1 VKCVWYNKIVFKD
14 NDQIY
19 LVFVLEMH
27 QSDQAGDRRARI
39 SISSTNFSTADTENG
54 VLARGN
60 PTEVAGILLCFAWI
74 PLTMQV
80 VVTKAA
86 FSATLSSPGE
96 PKVPAQLVAELQMLL
111 AAVTSQPSQ
120 RNVKVRVY

>member
-1 VKCVWYNKIVFKD
+1 
-14 NDQIY
+14 
-19 LVFVLEMH
+19 
-27 QSDQAGDRRARI
+27 
-39 SISSTNFSTADTENG
+39 
-54 VLARGN
+54 
-60 PTEVAGILLCFAWI
+60 
-74 PLTMQV
+74 MQV